1 MNLPEFEKASY
12 NGVVFSLPVSE
23 RSAQRA
29 IVQHHSPYA
38 KHSPKDD
45 LGLLSESISVN
56 AFVWGKGAY
65 AQAAKLRQELD
76 KGGAGTLMHPEYGK
90 VPVFV
95 QSYKENS
102 DYADGLLFVAFHI
115 VFLRVNEDTALG
127 DSEGE
132 YKLRQSHEAEIKSG
146 ALALQEE
153 FRKGAELR
161 IRRIPA
167 KKRLNL
173 DELRREIAAIQ
184 NELQNLLHLMNA
196 PTEYAQ
202 ELLALMNEGMALTM
216 SPFEIAGA
224 IMNTWANFGEV
235 ILSVPA
241 EMLGNLNKALS
252 SVKGAFERF
261 KRLTDGTTPQQYEMQ
276 LQAAAMQLTSILVG
290 APKVSFQS
298 KEQAEKATK
307 EIKALVG
314 ALKPKL
320 EYATFERLV
329 ETEREFLAEM
339 GNVAKTLPKE
349 KALKNTEPL
358 NVALFRVKGK
368 AARQVPNPFFP
379 QDGPEEVAYV

>member
-1 MNLPEFEKASY
+1 MP
-12 NGVVFSLPVSE
+12 G
-23 RSAQRA
+23 RSALYPDKNARLQCF
-29 IVQHHSPYA
+29 QTQSA
-38 KHSPKDD
+38 K
-45 LGLLSESISVN
+45 
-56 AFVWGKGAY
+56 W
-65 AQAAKLRQELD
+65 QC
-76 KGGAGTLMHPEYGK
+76 
-90 VPVFV
+90 
-95 QSYKENS
+95 
-102 DYADGLLFVAFHI
+102 LLFVAFNI
-115 VFLRVNEDTALG
+115 VFLRVKEDEALG

-132 YKLRQSHEAEIKSG
+132 YKLRESHEAEIQSG

-153 FRKGAELR
+153 FKKGTELR

-202 ELLALMNEGMALTM
+202 ELLALMSEMQGLVL
-216 SPFEIAGA
+216 SPLDIAET

-241 EMLGNLNKALS
+241 EMLANLNKALS

-276 LQAAAMQLTSILVG
+276 LQAAAMQLASILVG

-298 KEQAEKATK
+298 KDQAEKATK

-314 ALKPKL
+314 ALKPRL
-320 EYATFERLV
+320 GYATFERLV
-329 ETEREFLAEM
+329 ETERAFLAEM
-339 GNVAKTLPKE
+339 GNVSKALPKE
-349 KALKNTEPL
+349 KKLKNAEPL

-368 AARQVPNPFFP
+368 AVGQVPNPFFP
-379 QDGPEEVAYV
+379 QDGPEEAVYV